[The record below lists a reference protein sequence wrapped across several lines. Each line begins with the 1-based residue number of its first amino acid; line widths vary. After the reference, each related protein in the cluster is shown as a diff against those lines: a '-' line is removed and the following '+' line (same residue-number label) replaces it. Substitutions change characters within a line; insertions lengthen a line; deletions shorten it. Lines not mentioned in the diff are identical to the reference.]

1 MRTAIP
7 GRGALRSQG
16 TNPHQPTYN
25 RKQRGAPGWRSLLF
39 WSGKRDLHS
48 RCARVC
54 SRERLLT
61 PPAPGRGA
69 LRSPG
74 DEGPFSSHISTRKGE
89 PFWFSLLLWSGK
101 RDSHSRCARVF
112 SREQLL
118 TPPAP
123 GRGALRSQGTRARS
137 LRTFQREKGEPFWFS
152 LFSLSGKRDSDPRPQ
167 PWQGCALPTE
177 LFPHDVSLNASAK
190 VTKISES
197 PNFSRPKPHF
207 FVFSQDL
214 PLCLPIL
221 YLPRGWQQRLA
232 RAFGRSPAGFPV
244 PAAGTV
250 RYQPLRHRQAP
261 RRRPRSD
268 TSFVFLHGILL
279 EILSL

>member
-1 MRTAIP
+1 MTYFRS
-7 GRGALRSQG
+7 GQKRSRLRREILAAFCV
-16 TNPHQPTYN
+16 N
-25 RKQRGAPGWRSLLF
+25 R
-39 WSGKRDLHS
+39 
-48 RCARVC
+48 
-54 SRERLLT
+54 SREIQEKASYIADIQGFLLSIGVSFC
-61 PPAPGRGA
+61 P
-69 LRSPG
+69 
-74 DEGPFSSHISTRKGE
+74 
-89 PFWFSLLLWSGK
+89 LW
-101 RDSHSRCARVF
+101 
-112 SREQLL
+112 
-118 TPPAP
+118 
-123 GRGALRSQGTRARS
+123 
-137 LRTFQREKGEPFWFS
+137 
-152 LFSLSGKRDSDPRPQ
+152 SGKRDSDPRPQ

-232 RAFGRSPAGFPV
+232 RAFVRSPAGFPV

>member
-1 MRTAIP
+1 MTYFRSEQKRSRLRREILAAFCVNRS
-7 GRGALRSQG
+7 GRIKEKALHIADIQG
-16 TNPHQPTYN
+16 F
-25 RKQRGAPGWRSLLF
+25 LLSIEVSF
-39 WSGKRDLHS
+39 WPLWSGKRDSHS
-48 RCARVC
+48 RCARMR

-69 LRSPG
+69 LRSRG
-74 DEGPFSSHISTRKGE
+74 TGPPLKTQSNRE
-89 PFWFSLLLWSGK
+89 NRFWFSLLLW
-101 RDSHSRCARVF
+101 
-112 SREQLL
+112 
-118 TPPAP
+118 
-123 GRGALRSQGTRARS
+123 
-137 LRTFQREKGEPFWFS
+137 
-152 LFSLSGKRDSDPRPQ
+152 SGKRDSDPRPQ

-190 VTKISES
+190 VAKISES

-232 RAFGRSPAGFPV
+232 RAFVRSPAGFPV

>member
-39 WSGKRDLHS
+39 RNGKRDPHS
-48 RCARVC
+48 R
-54 SRERLLT
+54 
-61 PPAPGRGA
+61 RGA
-69 LRSPG
+69 SIFPRTVVDTPG
-74 DEGPFSSHISTRKGE
+74 PWKGRIEVAGDGSASQNTKQQGE
-89 PFWFSLLLWSGK
+89 PLRFSLLLW
-101 RDSHSRCARVF
+101 
-112 SREQLL
+112 
-118 TPPAP
+118 
-123 GRGALRSQGTRARS
+123 
-137 LRTFQREKGEPFWFS
+137 
-152 LFSLSGKRDSDPRPQ
+152 SGKRDSDPRPQ

-190 VTKISES
+190 VAKISES

-232 RAFGRSPAGFPV
+232 RAFVRSPAGFPV

>member
-7 GRGALRSQG
+7 GRGALRSQEMH
-16 TNPHQPTYN
+16 THQPTYN

-39 WSGKRDLHS
+39 RNGKRDPYS
-48 RCARVC
+48 R
-54 SRERLLT
+54 
-61 PPAPGRGA
+61 RGA
-69 LRSPG
+69 SDFPRIVANTPGPWKGHIEVAG
-74 DEGPFSSHISTRKGE
+74 DEGPFSSHISTR
-89 PFWFSLLLWSGK
+89 
-101 RDSHSRCARVF
+101 
-112 SREQLL
+112 
-118 TPPAP
+118 
-123 GRGALRSQGTRARS
+123 
-137 LRTFQREKGEPFWFS
+137 KGEPFWFS

-190 VTKISES
+190 VAKISES

-232 RAFGRSPAGFPV
+232 RAFVRSPAGFPV